1 MRDKDGHI
9 YCFVSFARGPC
20 LSQEAMEQIFAIY
33 YALSIAP
40 NAERVIRTHDLV
52 PEYDEKMEKLTVL
65 RHYETLDII
74 ESMISETNLESI
86 RDANNVQE
94 IPADVI
100 INFPVD
106 EGNRVERVVQLGEVF
121 LAPVRTR
128 MHVEADVGEGEFF
141 WRCLHYMMFILF
153 PRRLMF
159 V

>member
-86 RDANNVQE
+86 RDANGVQE
-94 IPADVI
+94 IPADV
-100 INFPVD
+100 PSD
-106 EGNRVERVVQLGEVF
+106 HKLSSRRRKQGGTSRATWGSLSRTRVQLF
-121 LAPVRTR
+121 CFAKPL
-128 MHVEADVGEGEFF
+128 
-141 WRCLHYMMFILF
+141 
-153 PRRLMF
+153 
-159 V
+159 